1 MDNIFYIFDV
11 DGTILSP
18 REKMEDEFA
27 EYFYGFSCKNNV
39 ILVSGS
45 TIEML
50 KEQIPSFIQEKVK
63 IYGCSGVEGNSL
75 DIEYDIEDEDLM
87 RVLQSYLEKTNFNIL
102 TGNHIEK
109 RKGMINFSIC
119 GRNANPSQ
127 RKLFEDYDL
136 KTAERLYFCKEL
148 KKLFGHKYNICL
160 GGSTSIDITKLGIDK
175 SLVAKDLLSTNNNP
189 TIIFFGDGILNNG
202 NDYSLAKYISENNLG
217 YSTQIE
223 YSQMKKNY
231 KRILV

>member
-1 MDNIFYIFDV
+1 MDNIFYAFDV
-11 DGTILSP
+11 DGTICFP
-18 REKMEDEFA
+18 REKMEDDFS
-27 EYFYGFSCKNNV
+27 EYFYGFCCKNNV

-45 TIEML
+45 SIEML
-50 KEQIPSFIQEKVK
+50 KEQIPYFIQEKVK
-63 IYGCSGVEGNSL
+63 IYGCSGIEGNSL
-75 DIEYDIEDEDLM
+75 NIEDNIEDEELIT
-87 RVLQSYLEKTNFNIL
+87 VLQSYLEKTNFKVL
-102 TGNHIEK
+102 TGNHIEI

-127 RKLFEDYDL
+127 RKLFEEYDS
-136 KTAERLYFCKEL
+136 KMSERLYFCKEL

-175 SLVAKDLLSTNNNP
+175 SLVAKDLLAINSNP

-202 NDYSLAKYISENNLG
+202 NDYPLAKYISENNLG
-217 YSTQIE
+217 YSTQID